1 MTKLKFDIIRTF
13 WCVINIIY
21 LTDKVAELSLGDVE
35 LSLNLVIQLV
45 VLPQPQSALARQG
58 QTKSTIG
65 LGQPLHG
72 TSEQATYGQASTS
85 INYDRLQTATNSD
98 LLRSWLL

>member
-1 MTKLKFDIIRTF
+1 MCYKYY
-13 WCVINIIY
+13 IY

-72 TSEQATYGQASTS
+72 TSERATYGQANTS
-85 INYDRLQTATNSD
+85 INYDRLRQIQIYSEVGYCKAYVTS
-98 LLRSWLL
+98 LEHL